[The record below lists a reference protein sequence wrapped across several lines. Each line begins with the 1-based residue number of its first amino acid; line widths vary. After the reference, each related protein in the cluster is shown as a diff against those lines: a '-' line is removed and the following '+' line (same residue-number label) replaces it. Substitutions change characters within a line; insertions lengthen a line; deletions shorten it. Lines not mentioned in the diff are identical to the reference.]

1 MGWSRSLGE
10 AWGDRGAWESLVE
23 PGELGEG
30 AGVWEEAGE
39 LGEAWESLGNRFSLV
54 FHWFSLVFLG
64 FGVGRMGG

>member
-10 AWGDRGAWESLVE
+10 AWGARGAWESLVE

-39 LGEAWESLGNRFSLV
+39 LGEAWESLGN
-54 FHWFSLVFLG
+54 
-64 FGVGRMGG
+64 